1 MAQSDYSKPLTEVT
15 FRCACKRTFSA
26 VPASVEPFPERDWHP
41 WRYLAPCPECGADAA
56 AAHWWL
62 ALLKGWQNATG
73 PKTPEG
79 IAATAANLEG
89 HPTPDEAMR
98 TRFNAMKHG
107 LNSRTATYFPAKP
120 GKYAQCATCDVDFDY
135 CATQPCCTR
144 QTGLFMKFAAAFERR
159 DPNLLMDLYADQQAG
174 VFAIVQQLMQSII
187 ADGVALKT
195 PRVHVNK
202 DGEVTVI
209 DYIDEKGERRVIH
222 DLEAQV
228 LFVSVRNRTVPEH
241 EYRGENRRLRRK
253 AVLDM
258 IKKHGK
264 QQGINLEQL
273 HPHALRHLYG
283 TELREEEIDL
293 ITRQRLMG
301 HADPKTTEI
310 YDHLAMRKVTRD
322 VDRGNPLAKIRT
334 PATDLLRQLRAKP

>member
-1 MAQSDYSKPLTEVT
+1 MAQTDYSQPQDEVA

-26 VPASVEPFPERDWHP
+26 APRVVEPFPERDWHP
-41 WRYLAPCPECGADAA
+41 WRYLATCPACGEDAA
-56 AAHWWL
+56 AAPWWI

-79 IAATAANLEG
+79 IAATTANLAG

-107 LNSRTATYFPAKP
+107 LSARTATYFPAKP
-120 GKYAQCATCDVDFDY
+120 GKYAQCATCDIDHDY

-187 ADGVALKT
+187 ADGVAVKT

-202 DGEVTVI
+202 EGEVTVI
-209 DYIDEKGERRVIH
+209 DYIDAETGERKIIH
-222 DLEAQV
+222 DLEAHPLLRALSEFISRANLNMADMGMTGRVIEEEGAALGRLQH
-228 LFVSVRNRTVPEH
+228 EH
-241 EYRGENRRLRRK
+241 EDREASAEFRAKVGRTMEALAPLLERAQARK
-253 AVLDM
+253 NLDPVL
-258 IKKHGK
+258 IEHR
-264 QQGINLEQL
+264 QQGGE
-273 HPHALRHLYG
+273 A
-283 TELREEEIDL
+283 
-293 ITRQRLMG
+293 
-301 HADPKTTEI
+301 
-310 YDHLAMRKVTRD
+310 
-322 VDRGNPLAKIRT
+322 
-334 PATDLLRQLRAKP
+334 